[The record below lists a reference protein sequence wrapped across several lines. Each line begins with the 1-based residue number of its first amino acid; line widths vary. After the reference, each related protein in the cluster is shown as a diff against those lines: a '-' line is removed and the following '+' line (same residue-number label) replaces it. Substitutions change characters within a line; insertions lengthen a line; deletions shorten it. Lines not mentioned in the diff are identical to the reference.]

1 MNSFYKSIG
10 LYDELIFET
19 TMDKAEFMYILKKL
33 IYHSNFSFFENSE
46 YLIPKRYEYKG
57 YLNKNEFL
65 IMRRRHLFD
74 MSSPNP
80 YIRGTINDENGKTFI
95 RMEFTPIK
103 YSGISLIFPIIFL
116 IIFFNIPFQ
125 GSSDMSFI
133 VIIPIIGVINY
144 YFTLKRNITRGKY
157 DFEREL
163 NFIVQKNNMLKN
175 TR

>member
-1 MNSFYKSIG
+1 
-10 LYDELIFET
+10 
-19 TMDKAEFMYILKKL
+19 
-33 IYHSNFSFFENSE
+33 FFENSE

-103 YSGISLIFPIIFL
+103 YSGISLIFLIIFL
-116 IIFFNIPFQ
+116 IIFFNIPF
-125 GSSDMSFI
+125 
-133 VIIPIIGVINY
+133 
-144 YFTLKRNITRGKY
+144 
-157 DFEREL
+157 
-163 NFIVQKNNMLKN
+163 
-175 TR
+175 

>member
-19 TMDKAEFMYILKKL
+19 TMDKAEFIYILKKL

-80 YIRGTINDENGKTFI
+80 Y
-95 RMEFTPIK
+95 
-103 YSGISLIFPIIFL
+103 
-116 IIFFNIPFQ
+116 
-125 GSSDMSFI
+125 
-133 VIIPIIGVINY
+133 
-144 YFTLKRNITRGKY
+144 
-157 DFEREL
+157 
-163 NFIVQKNNMLKN
+163 
-175 TR
+175 

>member
-1 MNSFYKSIG
+1 
-10 LYDELIFET
+10 
-19 TMDKAEFMYILKKL
+19 
-33 IYHSNFSFFENSE
+33 
-46 YLIPKRYEYKG
+46 
-57 YLNKNEFL
+57 
-65 IMRRRHLFD
+65 
-74 MSSPNP
+74 
-80 YIRGTINDENGKTFI
+80 
-95 RMEFTPIK
+95 MEFTPIK